1 MDCNNCNK
9 NVPYIV
15 HEADMSRLE
24 RTIHRLYKLLI
35 LLLILLVGTN
45 IAWIIYES
53 QYETTTTNTNT
64 EDVSQYIDADGTA
77 IVAGIGDAIYGNE
90 NQTNG

>member
-9 NVPYIV
+9 VVPYIV

-24 RTIHRLYKLLI
+24 RTIHRMWI
-35 LLLILLVGTN
+35 LLLVMLILLVGSN
-45 IAWIIYES
+45 VAWMVYEK

-64 EDVSQYIDADGTA
+64 EDVSQYNAAHEQASQDGC
-77 IVAGIGDAIYGNE
+77 
-90 NQTNG
+90 